1 MLHPDEF
8 SKEKGETSIPAMS
21 GEGNSATFATHR
33 FVSVLTVVL
42 FATLGGTSAQGYA
55 SNISVSADINTA
67 TLTWTAATS
76 NGSAASYTLA
86 LLLDGGATPVTNY
99 TISDVA
105 TDSYTLSNLVY
116 STFYTVKLYTVDS
129 SAQIVGVSTLSF
141 WTLYKVWNPSFIT
154 ALAVFGFIIIILVV
168 MMALKSKYLAE
179 KEPDMKPVFE
189 EEQADEGVEKKKDA
203 DKSNV
208 EVDIF

>member
-1 MLHPDEF
+1 MLQPDEF
-8 SKEKGETSIPAMS
+8 SKEKGETSITAMI
-21 GEGNSATFATHR
+21 GEGDSATFATHR

-76 NGSAASYTLA
+76 NGSAASYILA

-99 TISDVA
+99 TLSDVA

-141 WTLYKVWNPSFIT
+141 WTLYKVWNPSFIA
-154 ALAVFGFIIIILVV
+154 ALAVFVFIIIILVV

-179 KEPDMKPVFE
+179 KEPDMKLVFE
-189 EEQADEGVEKKKDA
+189 EEQADEGVEKTKDA